1 MKIIM
6 NTRLKHDRTFAD
18 IKPGSEDRPE
28 GGTHGWAGMKS
39 EDIAAGFDQ
48 EQQAP
53 TAESCVPNV
62 APPRASSPQSLNPPP
77 SAVQLRRTG
86 QPSTL
91 NQFDWQLLLKQTE
104 RFARRKIGRSS
115 WRGQEKGVL
124 PGGYDATS
132 IAAEAVADFLA
143 SLEAEANSVADIHPS
158 QTCFG
163 GRVHPSQSSYG
174 GRVHPPQNS
183 SGGQPPSLLRDLDQE
198 GVRKELRRRARLLI
212 DRLRHRKE
220 NRVCRNEEDLG
231 FVAIDGNEHEI
242 VSFLETIPGP
252 DPTPPEIII
261 ANEEAGEW
269 DTRKQQFVSFLAPD
283 TLLQN
288 LFACLCAG
296 ISNRAAIA
304 RKLGVTSATIKNA
317 QRRFARRVAEF
328 QHVIRG

>member
-1 MKIIM
+1 
-6 NTRLKHDRTFAD
+6 
-18 IKPGSEDRPE
+18 
-28 GGTHGWAGMKS
+28 MKS

-91 NQFDWQLLLKQTE
+91 NQFDWQLLLTQTE

-163 GRVHPSQSSYG
+163 GRVHP
-174 GRVHPPQNS
+174 PQNC
-183 SGGQPPSLLRDLDQE
+183 SGGQPPSPLRDLDQQ

-231 FVAIDGNEHEI
+231 FVAIDGDNNDI

-252 DPTPPEIII
+252 DPTPPEISISK
-261 ANEEAGEW
+261 EEAGEW
-269 DTRKQQFVSFLAPD
+269 DARKQQFVSFLAPD
-283 TLLQN
+283 TLLQG
-288 LFACLCAG
+288 LFACLCAV

-304 RKLGVTSATIKNA
+304 RKLGVTPATVKNA

-328 QHVIRG
+328 QRVIRG